1 MTDPAPGR
9 VASPRAEATAHGAAA
24 ADPGAERGAAPAASR
39 PAERGTVALLA
50 LLLSIQPMST
60 DMYLPSMPGLA
71 AGLGV
76 SAAAVQATLSVYI
89 LGFAVTQLLAGPLS
103 DRFGRRP
110 VALGGLGLY
119 VAGSVLA
126 ATSGSLGVLLAA
138 RLLQS
143 VGTCCT
149 TVCARAIVR
158 DRYEPAT
165 GARRLSQAMGWVALM
180 PLLGPVVGGV
190 LATQFGWRAS
200 FATMAAFAVVA
211 LAVCARGLHESNREP
226 VHDAMHPGPMLA
238 NYAAVARSRTW
249 LGFTLVGTAMYWG
262 LFSFLSEASF
272 VFGGVHGLSPS
283 AFGLAIAA
291 VTGGFLAG
299 TLAVRRVLPRLGVRR
314 TISVATALACA
325 SGLAML
331 ALALGGVVHV
341 AAIVVPQCAY
351 VFAHGLSQAAWQAG
365 SIAPFPRLAGTAAA
379 ATGFVQNV
387 VAACAGLL
395 IGRLHDGSALP
406 MAGMVAF
413 AGCASVLV
421 AQTLVRRH
429 GDVDGAPQRVAAAAR

>member
-9 VASPRAEATAHGAAA
+9 
-24 ADPGAERGAAPAASR
+24 PGAPRTDPA
-39 PAERGTVALLA
+39 RGTVPLLA

-89 LGFAVTQLLAGPLS
+89 LGFALTQLLAGPLS
-103 DRFGRRP
+103 DRYGRRP
-110 VALGGLGLY
+110 VVLGGLATY
-119 VAGSVLA
+119 VAGSLLA
-126 ATSGSLGVLLAA
+126 AASGSLGVLLAA
-138 RLLQS
+138 RLMQS
-143 VGTCCT
+143 VGTCCAV
-149 TVCARAIVR
+149 VCARAIVR

-180 PLLGPVVGGV
+180 PLLGPVVGGL
-190 LATQFGWRAS
+190 LAAGPGWRAT
-200 FATMAAFAVVA
+200 FATMAAFAAVTLV
-211 LAVCARGLHESNREP
+211 VCARGLRESNAEP
-226 VHDAMHPGPMLA
+226 VRDALQPGPMLA
-238 NYAAVARSRTW
+238 NYATVARSRTW

-262 LFSFLSEASF
+262 LFSFLAEASF

-283 AFGLAIAA
+283 AFGVAIAA
-291 VTGGFLAG
+291 VTCGFLAG

-314 TISVATALACA
+314 TIAAATALAAA
-325 SGLAML
+325 SGLVML

-341 AAIVVPQCAY
+341 AAIVVPQCVF

-387 VAACAGLL
+387 VAAGAGLL

-406 MAGMVAF
+406 MAAMVAV
-413 AGCASVLV
+413 GGV
-421 AQTLVRRH
+421 AALGISQTLVRRH
-429 GDVDGAPQRVAAAAR
+429 GGVDAAPL

>member
-1 MTDPAPGR
+1 MADAPG
-9 VASPRAEATAHGAAA
+9 
-24 ADPGAERGAAPAASR
+24 DRGAARPTQRPSR
-39 PAERGTVALLA
+39 GEPRTERPEDRGTVALLA

-60 DMYLPSMPGLA
+60 DMYLPSMPGIA

-76 SAAAVQATLSVYI
+76 SAASVQATLSVYI
-89 LGFAVTQLLAGPLS
+89 LGFALTQLLAGPLS

-110 VALGGLGLY
+110 VALGGLAAY
-119 VAGSVLA
+119 VAGS
-126 ATSGSLGVLLAA
+126 LLAA
-138 RLLQS
+138 GSDSLATLLVARVLQS

-165 GARRLSQAMGWVALM
+165 GARRLSQAMSWVALM
-180 PLLGPVVGGV
+180 PLLGPIAGGV
-190 LATQFGWRAS
+190 LATGFGWRAA
-200 FATMAAFAVVA
+200 FVAMAAFALLA
-211 LAVCARGLHESNREP
+211 LAVCLRELGESNREP
-226 VHDAMHPGPMLA
+226 QRDAMRPGPMLA
-238 NYAAVARSRTW
+238 NYAAVARSPTW

-262 LFSFLSEASF
+262 LFSFLAEASF

-314 TISVATALACA
+314 TIAVATALAA
-325 SGLAML
+325 TSGLAML

-341 AAIVVPQCAY
+341 AAIVVPQCAF

-406 MAGMVAF
+406 MAAMVALG
-413 AGCASVLV
+413 GCAAVLV
-421 AQTLVRRH
+421 SGTLVRRH
-429 GDVDGAPQRVAAAAR
+429 GGVDAVPRATPSAAR

>member
-1 MTDPAPGR
+1 MTDLPGGR
-9 VASPRAEATAHGAAA
+9 
-24 ADPGAERGAAPAASR
+24 AAPR
-39 PAERGTVALLA
+39 ERGTVALLA

-76 SAAAVQATLSVYI
+76 SAASVQATLSVYI
-89 LGFAVTQLLAGPLS
+89 LGFAITQLLAGPLS

-110 VALGGLGLY
+110 VAIGGLGAY
-119 VAGSVLA
+119 VAGSLLA
-126 ATSGSLGVLLAA
+126 AAAGSLGLLLAA

-149 TVCARAIVR
+149 VVCARAIVR

-165 GARRLSQAMGWVALM
+165 GARRLSQAMSWVALM
-180 PLLGPVVGGV
+180 PLLGPIAGGV
-190 LATQFGWRAS
+190 LATRFGWRAA
-200 FATMAAFAVVA
+200 FVAMAAFGA
-211 LAVCARGLHESNREP
+211 LALVVCVRGLDESNREP
-226 VHDAMHPGPMLA
+226 ARDATSPGPMLA
-238 NYAAVARSRTW
+238 NYARVARSRTW
-249 LGFTLVGTAMYWG
+249 LGFTLIGTAMYWG
-262 LFSFLSEASF
+262 LFSFLAEASF

-283 AFGLAIAA
+283 AFGVAIAA
-291 VTGGFLAG
+291 VTGGFLVG

-314 TISVATALACA
+314 TIAVATALAAA

-379 ATGFVQNV
+379 LTGFVQNV

-413 AGCASVLV
+413 AGCASVIV
-421 AQTLVRRH
+421 SHTLVRRH
-429 GDVDGAPQRVAAAAR
+429 GGVDAAPAGTPAAAR